1 MILYIFISMVF
12 REHSKSLMDFLLIY
26 LYKAVNLLQFHEY
39 TDINKRQ
46 KTFNEMAALHFEIKK
61 KKHHIKNQSVTRHVN
76 IKESHQ

>member
-1 MILYIFISMVF
+1 
-12 REHSKSLMDFLLIY
+12 MDFLLIY

-61 KKHHIKNQSVTRHVN
+61 KAPHKKAECDQTC
-76 IKESHQ
+76 

>member
-1 MILYIFISMVF
+1 MVF

-61 KKHHIKNQSVTRHVN
+61 KKSTT
-76 IKESHQ
+76 